1 MWNYR
6 RVISRPC
13 PIVDLCIRRC
23 GRLCNQGR
31 RTGSHSVP
39 RFCAGHSERR
49 PETAWQPMDSSISAG
64 FLGTVKLQTCISAN
78 QNVNA
83 CFLLFFFISSITAYV
98 FFNLM
103 EWWGGLLG
111 KDRPIPLSKRFR
123 FSGSCCSGSI
133 FTQKKQ
139 KPSKTLGFGPLLV
152 HRHAVSTAS
161 RHWNR
166 VPLVPTKD
174 SATWTAT
181 TIEAT
186 STAPGHGD
194 PRQKSCQIGMLW
206 MAYASSNDA

>member
-133 FTQKKQ
+133 FTQKKNKNHQ
-139 KPSKTLGFGPLLV
+139 KPLVLV
-152 HRHAVSTAS
+152 HCWYIAMPYPRPPVTETGFPWCLQRIQRH
-161 RHWNR
+161 
-166 VPLVPTKD
+166 
-174 SATWTAT
+174 
-181 TIEAT
+181 E
-186 STAPGHGD
+186 
-194 PRQKSCQIGMLW
+194 RQQR
-206 MAYASSNDA
+206 